1 MNIDLL
7 AGVAVASLSGLVMG
21 VSAWPL
27 ALMKRFRY
35 EQFALL
41 SMAFALFVLPWAI
54 TLATCPDA
62 LAAYQSIP
70 IGLLVKANL
79 FSMAWGVA
87 QVLALLCFAR
97 IGVSLTYGILCSI
110 GAFVGVLTPMIFKA
124 SGVFANAPD
133 LLSRPGLT
141 ALAGVLVMIG
151 GVVFASLAGFGRE
164 QLQRKSESS
173 ASPPSSGGFAV
184 GLAMVI
190 AAGILSAGW
199 GFAFAY
205 SQGPIIEAMKARG
218 AGDLAAGVAVWAVS
232 LMGAGLV
239 NVVYPALLLTRN
251 GSWGVLATQP
261 RDVMLSLLYGFL
273 FFIPSVLL
281 GAGMLLLGQLGVSVG
296 TGMSQIM
303 LILGGQFL
311 GFALGEWRG
320 VTGAPL
326 RNIMIAISLLVVAM
340 GILVLANSG
349 ERTSEPVAQAS
360 HPWRVNTDAASH
372 L

>member
-1 MNIDLL
+1 MNADLL

-35 EQFALL
+35 EQFALV
-41 SMAFALFVLPWAI
+41 SMAFALFVLPWVI
-54 TLATCPDA
+54 TLATCPNA
-62 LAAYQSIP
+62 LEAYRSVP
-70 IGLLVKANL
+70 IGLLIKANL

-133 LLSRPGLT
+133 LLSRSGLT

-164 QLQRKSESS
+164 QMQRQSQGDAK
-173 ASPPSSGGFAV
+173 ASGGGFAV

-205 SQGPIIEAMKARG
+205 SQGPIIEAMRARG
-218 AGDLAAGVAVWAVS
+218 AGEVPAGVAVWAVS

-239 NVVYPALLLTRN
+239 NLLYPAMLLTRN

-281 GAGMLLLGQLGVSVG
+281 GAGMLLLGRLGVSVG

-320 VTGAPL
+320 VTGAPR
-326 RNIMIAISLLVVAM
+326 RNIVIAICLLVVAM
-340 GILVLANSG
+340 GILVLANSSG
-349 ERTSEPVAQAS
+349 SVSEPNAQAS
-360 HPWRVNTDAASH
+360 QPWRFIVDAASH